1 MPHRGKLAIV
11 TGASSGIG
19 LATAIRLRDEGMRV
33 IAVDINEVELKKLVG
48 VEHLVADLSKA
59 EDRDKVVMA
68 GMGAR
73 ALVNSAG
80 IIVVKPIL
88 EFTVQDIRDMYAVNV
103 EAVWDLTSR
112 IGRTMPRGGSIINLS
127 SVAAELAITQE
138 VAVYSSS
145 KAAVQSITR
154 SFAYAFGPQG
164 VRVNAVC
171 PGIVDTPMQDKI
183 LQRLA
188 EFRGV
193 TVEEISNKRLMNV
206 PLGRA
211 SEPVEIA
218 GFIYFLISEE
228 GSYFT
233 GQAIK
238 QDGGMLM

>member
-1 MPHRGKLAIV
+1 
-11 TGASSGIG
+11 
-19 LATAIRLRDEGMRV
+19 
-33 IAVDINEVELKKLVG
+33 
-48 VEHLVADLSKA
+48 
-59 EDRDKVVMA
+59 MA

-80 IIVVKPIL
+80 IIGVKPIL

-138 VAVYSSS
+138 VAVYASS

-193 TVEEISNKRLMNV
+193 TVKEISNKRLMNV

-218 GFIYFLISEE
+218 GFIYFLIADE

-238 QDGGMLM
+238 QDGGMLI